1 MNAFNRDRN
10 PGPKLPRRGAKT
22 AILPRQARIAGLMQL
37 FASSLLCYG
46 LTRFEGHPVF
56 FLGALA
62 FSIVLVVI
70 GAWNLA
76 EHQS

>member
-1 MNAFNRDRN
+1 MNAFNRSSRRK
-10 PGPKLPRRGAKT
+10 PARRG
-22 AILPRQARIAGLMQL
+22 PRAAARPREARIAGLMQL

-56 FLGALA
+56 FVGALV
-62 FSIVLVVI
+62 FSIVFVVI

-76 EHQS
+76 ACR